1 MESNTTY
8 ESASQELNQIL
19 KDLESDQITID
30 LLADR
35 VDRAGQL
42 LIFCSDNLRT
52 TEARVADIIKKINL

>member
-1 MESNTTY
+1 MEPNTTY
-8 ESASQELNQIL
+8 ESASQELDQIL

-42 LIFCSDNLRT
+42 LIYCSEKLRT
-52 TEARVADIIKKINL
+52 TEAKVAEIIRKINL